1 MIAHGIVSYDDGV
14 PSISCRTLAS
24 REDGLHFFVGWLAG
38 LRNPTDFEEISASRI
53 IVAGDDAP
61 AKIFFRGPKEDM
73 APLVAVA
80 RWYLANARSG
90 SPAALARETIVS

>member
-14 PSISCRTLAS
+14 PDICCRTLAS
-24 REDGLHFFVGWLAG
+24 REDGLHFFVEWLAG
-38 LRNPTDFEEISASRI
+38 LRKPTDFEEISASRI
-53 IVAGDDAP
+53 IVGDDDVS

-80 RWYLANARSG
+80 RWYLAHARSG
-90 SPAALARETIVS
+90 SPAVPAREKIAS